1 MSLAVSS
8 VTALVDA
15 DIAVIAG
22 GQNDFNAWKEDS
34 AKVTAAIDSTLSALR
49 SELPD
54 AEIIVVGPSTPWEVG
69 PTVIGMSAAV
79 QAAAAAIDAT
89 FVQLIDPPVLS
100 ADLLAADGAHPNDE
114 GHAAIAERV
123 AAGIANR

>member
-1 MSLAVSS
+1 M
-8 VTALVDA
+8 T
-15 DIAVIAG
+15 
-22 GQNDFNAWKEDS
+22 
-34 AKVTAAIDSTLSALR
+34 AIDAPTLL
-49 SELPD
+49 
-54 AEIIVVGPSTPWEVG
+54 AEVEQRLARLAAPTGPHP
-69 PTVIGMSAAV
+69 V